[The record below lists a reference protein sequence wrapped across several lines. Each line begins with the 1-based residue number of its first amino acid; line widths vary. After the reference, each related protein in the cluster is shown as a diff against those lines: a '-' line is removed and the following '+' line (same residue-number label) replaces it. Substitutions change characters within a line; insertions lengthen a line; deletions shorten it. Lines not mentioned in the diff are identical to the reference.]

1 MRLEDAIKQPKFG
14 NEKDKAMLNVMYTA
28 AWWNLQ
34 STKLLKPFDIS
45 WQQFNILR
53 ILRGRKGKPATV
65 KLLTERMIDKMSNA
79 SRLVEK
85 LRKKGLVERNEC
97 EHDRRRV
104 DILLTDAGRELV
116 EAASAEMKQQMD
128 ALLSDLSTEQA
139 AQINELME
147 IVRRQEDSIVEA
159 ELK

>member
-34 STKLLKPFDIS
+34 SSKLLKPFDIS

>member
-1 MRLEDAIKQPKFG
+1 MTMRLEDAIKQPKFG

-97 EHDRRRV
+97 EYDRRRV
-104 DILLTDAGRELV
+104 DIVLTDAGKEVV

-128 ALLSDLSTEQA
+128 ALLSDLSLEQA

-147 IVRRQEDSIVEA
+147 IVRSKESAILEA
-159 ELK
+159 E

>member
-128 ALLSDLSTEQA
+128 ALLSDLSPEQA

-147 IVRRQEDSIVEA
+147 IVRHHEDPMVEA
-159 ELK
+159 E